1 MRRPDSLVGVKRF
14 CPRSCLGFSW
24 LLANELW
31 AVCFLSST
39 GSREGSSTLQMTSES
54 SRRHLVWFMDSS
66 RPASAQAQTTTQ
78 ATRSS
83 FRVLTGS
90 WRKILIT
97 GNRCTEA
104 LASIKVEAMRVNSKV
119 PTGTR
124 VLPKPDG

>member
-1 MRRPDSLVGVKRF
+1 MVYGLIPAGW
-14 CPRSCLGFSW
+14 CTG
-24 LLANELW
+24 AN
-31 AVCFLSST
+31 
-39 GSREGSSTLQMTSES
+39 
-54 SRRHLVWFMDSS
+54 DD
-66 RPASAQAQTTTQ
+66 Q

-97 GNRCTEA
+97 GNRCTGA